1 MRKLLLLSV
10 IVVALVACSNR
21 GDVSNATKDQ
31 QLDTAAVI
39 QRVEEIYGAV
49 FKVYNEEGSLDNLG
63 LPDER
68 RNEFNALYCST
79 EWNEAFNKVEE
90 IHRLLNGWWER
101 DYWIMGDGLGL
112 NLSISDIKVV
122 SMDED
127 KAVVEFQLHNSD
139 SALPV
144 QPVRVIM
151 VKENGIWKIDTF
163 IDQANDDWKKEM
175 QRIIKSTYS
184 HVNEIHSIL
193 NEFRKAMEQD
203 WHNLSISDEKVV
215 AADYDNKTKD
225 DDVVYVD
232 LSSDEVE
239 EMDYDYTKADVEF
252 QLHNSGSTQS
262 VRAIMVKKNGT
273 WKIDTFIDEAG
284 KDCKKEMQEYVKQNN
299 HRAKNNK

>member
-10 IVVALVACSNR
+10 IVVALIACSNR

-49 FKVYNEEGSLDNLG
+49 FKVYNEEDSLDNLG

-101 DYWIMGDGLGL
+101 DYWIMGDRWH

-203 WHNLSISDEKVV
+203 WHNLSISDEKI
-215 AADYDNKTKD
+215 AG
-225 DDVVYVD
+225 
-232 LSSDEVE
+232 
-239 EMDYDYTKADVEF
+239 MDYDSNYDVEYINMSIDDEEIEAIEYDFTKAGVEF

-273 WKIDTFIDEAG
+273 WKIDTFIDKEG
-284 KDCKKEMQEYVKQNN
+284 NDCKKEMQELCKT
-299 HRAKNNK
+299 K

>member
-49 FKVYNEEGSLDNLG
+49 FKVYNEEDSLDNLG

-193 NEFRKAMEQD
+193 NGFRKAMEQD
-203 WHNLSISDEKVV
+203 WHNLSISDEKI
-215 AADYDNKTKD
+215 AG
-225 DDVVYVD
+225 
-232 LSSDEVE
+232 
-239 EMDYDYTKADVEF
+239 MDYDSNYDVEYINMSIDDEEIEAIEYDFTKAGVEF

-273 WKIDTFIDEAG
+273 WKIDTFIDKEG
-284 KDCKKEMQEYVKQNN
+284 NDCKKEMQELCKT
-299 HRAKNNK
+299 K

>member
-1 MRKLLLLSV
+1 MMIKKLFF
-10 IVVALVACSNR
+10 IVAVTTMMCACSKANR
-21 GDVSNATKDQ
+21 VEENS
-31 QLDTAAVI
+31 LDTASVVS
-39 QRVEEIYGAV
+39 QVRDIYAAV
-49 FKVYNEEGSLDNLG
+49 FKVYNEEDSLSLV
-63 LPDER
+63 LPIEKKER
-68 RNEFNALYCST
+68 LNTLYCST

-90 IHRLLNGWWER
+90 IHRLLNGRWER
-101 DYWIMGDGLGL
+101 DYWIMGDRWH

-144 QPVRVIM
+144 QPVRLIM
-151 VKENGIWKIDTF
+151 VKENGIWKIDTI
-163 IDQANDDWKKEM
+163 IDQANDDWKREM

-193 NEFRKAMEQD
+193 NGFRKAMEQD

-239 EMDYDYTKADVEF
+239 EMDYDYTKAGVEF
-252 QLHNSGSTQS
+252 QLHNSNSTKS
-262 VRAIMVKKNGT
+262 VRAIMVKENGI
-273 WKIDTFIDEAG
+273 WKIDTFIDQEG
-284 KDCKKEMQEYVKQNN
+284 NDCKKEMQEYVKQNN
-299 HRAKNNK
+299 HRAKNN